1 MFSIRVEENAT
12 AEAESATGTSK
23 LAPWPRLGTMILY
36 GTSYQLPPAC
46 SFEYTEMLG
55 QKFPS
60 SITCGNVLCF
70 SFCMSVPSLSSQ
82 ISGGSVV
89 SNDIAKKTGN
99 STFLHLVSGP
109 VRCWHGVLAGHMLI
123 IAPIGDANR
132 VILQKSGKTFQQQ
145 C

>member
-70 SFCMSVPSLSSQ
+70 SFCYVCPEPVFAN
-82 ISGGSVV
+82 IRGSVV
-89 SNDIAKKTGN
+89 NDIAKKTGN
-99 STFLHLVSGP
+99 STILHLVSGP

>member
-70 SFCMSVPSLSSQ
+70 SCCMSVPSLSSQ
-82 ISGGSVV
+82 ISGGVKYQMTSQKRQEIRRFCT
-89 SNDIAKKTGN
+89 SY
-99 STFLHLVSGP
+99 P
-109 VRCWHGVLAGHMLI
+109 VPFAVGTAYL
-123 IAPIGDANR
+123 P
-132 VILQKSGKTFQQQ
+132 VICSS
-145 C
+145 